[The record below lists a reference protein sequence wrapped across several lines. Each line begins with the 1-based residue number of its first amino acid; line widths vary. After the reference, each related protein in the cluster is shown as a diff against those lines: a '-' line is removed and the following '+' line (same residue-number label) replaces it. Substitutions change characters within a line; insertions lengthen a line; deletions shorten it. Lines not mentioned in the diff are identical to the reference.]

1 VSSLLAVLSGNDARP
16 APPTSALRATL
27 RSSLGES
34 FSRVDA
40 WTSDDRRAALAV
52 AREDWECAPWLA
64 GEAEVVT
71 IGHVSVAADASLYAR
86 SALSAELARA
96 GHPTSD
102 DSATGLIA
110 AVFLARGVAGLLEL
124 NGDFAFV
131 LWDAQR
137 RTMLLGRDF
146 VGSRTLYYTVAKSRL
161 IVASTLAGVLSA
173 AGGNAPSFDRLA
185 LAEAASGLSH
195 PSGRTAYSGVWAVPA
210 GRVMSVGPAL
220 RIEEAARWNPPTF
233 ETGSKTSFTDAANE
247 LRDLLRHAVADRM
260 APDLS
265 TIWMSGGYDST
276 SVFATARAALAAGSP
291 GQIETLSVSYPEG
304 DQGREDDIIEMVLK
318 HHGVAPRFIDSAE
331 LPLLGDIARNAA
343 RRDNPFAAM
352 YDGFFR
358 RASRGSRDVGARV
371 ALSGHGGDIL
381 FDSPLVYFADLL
393 SGFHLRTLVEEWR
406 KSREAVWGRMEL
418 IEVALGPL
426 VPEQLAKST
435 MQMLGKAKER
445 FHQPAPWVRKP
456 VSRAIANT
464 GWMPLE
470 RRSGESRSSAV
481 ARWALTYPFFIKS
494 QEAAAAVSREM
505 GIEYRTPI
513 LDPRVIAL
521 AATRPRWEK
530 RSGVRSKSLLRAA
543 MKGMLPEQVLWPRL
557 YKTGLTKD
565 YLMRSVQQ
573 EFPVHAAAL
582 RRESVLADLGVID
595 PTHLSKAISDS
606 ASDSKGWI
614 AAHLYFTFQ
623 VEYWLRARLSVAG
636 QGASLDDA
644 ESGTASR
651 RTSLIA

>member
-1 VSSLLAVLSGNDARP
+1 M
-16 APPTSALRATL
+16 RAA
-27 RSSLGES
+27 LGES
-34 FSRVDA
+34 FTHVGA
-40 WTSDDRRAALAV
+40 WASDDQRAALAV
-52 AREDWECAPWLA
+52 AREEWETRRWLA

-71 IGHVSVAADASLYAR
+71 IGHVSVAADASLYSR
-86 SALSAELARA
+86 SALAAELARA
-96 GHPTSD
+96 GHPASN
-102 DSATGLIA
+102 DSATALIA
-110 AVFLARGVAGLLEL
+110 ATYLARGVSGLLEL

-131 LWDAQR
+131 LWDSQR
-137 RTMLLGRDF
+137 RIMLLGRDF
-146 VGSRTLYYTVAKSRL
+146 VGSRTLYYTVAKGRL
-161 IVASTLAGVLSA
+161 IVASTLSGVLA
-173 AGGNAPSFDRLA
+173 ASGGSTPSFDRLA

-195 PSGRTAYSGVWAVPA
+195 PSGRTSYSGVWAVPA
-210 GRVMSVGPAL
+210 GRVLSVGATM

-233 ETGSKTSFTDAANE
+233 ETGSSTSFTDAANE
-247 LRDLLRHAVADRM
+247 LRELLRAAVADRM

-276 SVFATARAALAAGSP
+276 AVFATARAALAAGAP
-291 GQIETLSVSYPEG
+291 GTIETLSVSYPVG
-304 DQGREDDIIEMVLK
+304 DQGREDDIIELVLK
-318 HHGVAPRFIDSAE
+318 HHGVGGRFIDSAE
-331 LPLLGDIARNAA
+331 LPLLGEIAQNAA
-343 RRDNPFAAM
+343 RRDHPFAAM

-381 FDSPLVYFADLL
+381 FDSPLVYFADLV
-393 SGFHLRTLVEEWR
+393 SGLHLRTLLEEWK
-406 KSREAVWGRMEL
+406 KSREALWTPLEL
-418 IEVALGPL
+418 VEEALAPL

-445 FHQPAPWVRKP
+445 FHQPAPWITKP
-456 VSRAIANT
+456 VRRAIANT
-464 GWMPLE
+464 GWVPLG
-470 RRSGESRSSAV
+470 RRAGESRSSAV

-494 QEAAAAVSREM
+494 QEAAAAVSRET
-505 GIEYRTPI
+505 GVEYRTPI
-513 LDPRVIAL
+513 LDQRVIAL

-543 MKGMLPEQVLWPRL
+543 MKGMLPEEVLWPRL

-595 PTHLSKAISDS
+595 PTHLTKAISES
-606 ASDSKGWI
+606 ASDKKGWI

-623 VEYWLRARLSVAG
+623 VEYWLRARLSAAG
-636 QGASLDDA
+636 QGESLDDA
-644 ESGTASR
+644 RSSDASR
-651 RTSLIA
+651 NESLIA